1 MFIDQAIIY
10 VKAGNGGKGAV
21 SFRREK
27 YVPKGGPDGGD
38 GGDGGSIILET
49 DHNLS
54 TLLDFRYKK
63 IYKAPNGEPGM
74 GSMKNGKNGK
84 DIIIKIPVG
93 CIIKDA
99 ATGEVLADMD
109 KDKMRFVVAKGGKGG
124 KGNVWFATP
133 TNQTPRFAEDGK
145 PGEEREIF
153 IELKLLADIGLVGFP
168 NAGKST
174 LISAISAAKPKIAD
188 YPFTTLEPNLG
199 IVRYKDF
206 NSFVIADIPGL
217 IEGAH
222 QGKGLG
228 IKFLKHI
235 ERTKILLFLID
246 ITSEDPSK
254 DFEILKNEL
263 ESYSKELTKKD
274 FLIALTKADLADKE
288 RITKLKKSK
297 FYKTYQPLIISSVAR
312 IGLTE
317 MLDKLWEIISNQS
330 EKKF

>member
-1 MFIDQAIIY
+1 MFIDQATIY
-10 VKAGNGGKGAV
+10 VKAGDGGKGAI

-38 GGDGGSIILET
+38 GGDGGSVILET
-49 DHNLS
+49 DHNLT

-63 IYKAPNGEPGM
+63 IYKAQNGEPGK

-99 ATGEVLADMD
+99 QTGEILADMD

-124 KGNVWFATP
+124 RGNVWFATP

-153 IELKLLADIGLVGFP
+153 IELKLLADVGLVGFP

-174 LISAISAAKPKIAD
+174 LISVVSAAKPKIAD

-199 IVRYKDF
+199 IVQYRDF
-206 NSFVIADIPGL
+206 KSFVVADIPGL

-246 ITSEDPSK
+246 ITSQNPSK
-254 DFEILKNEL
+254 DFEILWNEL
-263 ESYSKELTKKD
+263 KSYSDELVKKD
-274 FLIALTKADLADKE
+274 YLVALTKADLADE
-288 RITKLKKSK
+288 EILTKIKKSS
-297 FYKTYQPLIISSVAR
+297 FYKRHKPLIISSVAR
-312 IGLTE
+312 VGIVELI
-317 MLDKLWEIISNQS
+317 DKLWEKISAQQ
-330 EKKF
+330 K